1 MATLLLTHPC
11 FVEHDT
17 GEGHPERPDRMRVLD
32 KVFAEETFDALVR
45 DDAPLRDDC
54 EAAILR
60 AHPKSYLDSI
70 KSARPERGQPS
81 VRLDPDTVLSPGSW
95 QAALRAVGAGLEAV
109 DRVFDTSNDIKNA
122 FCQVRP
128 CGHHA
133 EAERAMGFCLFSN
146 AAIAAHYARANHGA
160 DRVAVVDFDVHHG
173 NGTQDIFWAE
183 KDLFLG
189 STHQMPLYPG
199 TGAPREQGENGTI
212 CNAPLSPNDGGGPFR
227 AAFNGQILPALHDFS
242 PDLIIISAGF
252 DAHEA
257 DPLANLR
264 LVEDDFVWVTDK
276 LMEAAEQQAGGRVVS
291 MLEGGYDLEALGRSA
306 SGHVQMLM
314 GA

>member
-11 FVEHDT
+11 FVDHDT
-17 GEGHPERPDRMRVLD
+17 GPGHPERPDRMRELD
-32 KVFAEETFDALVR
+32 KVFSADAFDALVR
-45 DDAPLRDDC
+45 ADAPLRDDC
-54 EAAILR
+54 EDAILR
-60 AHPKSYLDSI
+60 AHPKSYLEQI
-70 KSARPERGQPS
+70 KSLRPEVGQPA
-81 VRLDPDTVLSPGSW
+81 VRLDPDTVLSSGSW
-95 QAALRAVGAGLEAV
+95 EAALRAVGAGLEAV
-109 DRVFDTSNDIKNA
+109 DRVFDTENDIDNA

-133 EAERAMGFCLFSN
+133 EADKAMGFCLFSN
-146 AAIAAHYARANHGA
+146 AAIAAHYARSRHGA
-160 DRVAVVDFDVHHG
+160 ERVAVVDFDVHHG
-173 NGTQDIFWAE
+173 NGTQDIFWGE
-183 KDLFLG
+183 KNLFLG

-199 TGAPREQGENGTI
+199 TGAPREAGEHGTI

-227 AAFNGQILPALHDFS
+227 AAFNDKILPALHNFA
-242 PDLIIISAGF
+242 PDLIVISAGF

-264 LVEDDFVWVTDK
+264 LVEDDFVWVTEK
-276 LMEAAEQQAGGRVVS
+276 LMNAAAKRSGGRVVS
-291 MLEGGYDLEALGRSA
+291 MLEGGYDLPALGRSA

>member
-11 FVEHDT
+11 FVDHDT
-17 GEGHPERPDRMRVLD
+17 GAGHPERPDRMRVLD
-32 KVFAEETFDALVR
+32 KVFAEEIFDGLVR

-54 EAAILR
+54 EEAILR
-60 AHPKSYLDSI
+60 AHPKSYLDAI
-70 KSARPERGQPS
+70 KTARPEPGQPA
-81 VRLDPDTVLSPGSW
+81 VRLDPDTVLSPCTW
-95 QAALRAVGAGLEAV
+95 EAALRAVGAGLEAV
-109 DRVFDTSNDIKNA
+109 DRVFEKTNDIKNA

-146 AAIAAHYARANHGA
+146 AAIAAHYARAQHGA
-160 DRVAVVDFDVHHG
+160 DRVAVIDFDVHHG
-173 NGTQDIFWAE
+173 NGTQDIFWTE

-199 TGAPREQGENGTI
+199 TGALREEGDKGTI

-227 AAFNGQILPALHDFS
+227 DAFNNRILPALHDFA
-242 PDLIIISAGF
+242 PDLIIVSAGF

-291 MLEGGYDLEALGRSA
+291 MLEGGYDLAALGRSA